1 MGTLGRH
8 CVRAATVALALIVLA
23 ALGAAMVRLLPW
35 LLSAEVPL
43 EVTMPFA
50 KALSSVAVETALLA
64 GLPMGFAVGA
74 AVFVE
79 RGEARALIALGAS
92 PLRLVAGCLPHVA
105 LLGTATFGA
114 LASCDTDASSPGRMA
129 ASLVNQGRSSCR
141 DATSPRSALVPMVG
155 VTWLCFPQQPPRV
168 AGKLPTI
175 GDRAWFTAAQL
186 RPSPDLRTFE
196 LDDLRLVTRP
206 EGASPQL
213 RLHAGCAQVVGLNPW
228 GRSAKL
234 PIMARA
240 ALVASVAALLSLLV
254 AWLMIVGN
262 VASRAGA
269 VAIGGLPAVVAIH
282 LLHRVDGGPS
292 GMSAYLWVPCG
303 AAVAACAGAAL
314 WTGLSRLRVAYGL
327 RVAQR
332 EVW

>member
-8 CVRAATVALALIVLA
+8 CVRAAAIALALILLA
-23 ALGAAMVRLLPW
+23 AFGAGMVRLLPW

-43 EVTMPFA
+43 AVTIPFA

-64 GLPMGFAVGA
+64 GLPAGFALGA

-79 RGEARALIALGAS
+79 RGEARALMALGAS
-92 PLRLVAGCLPHVA
+92 PLRLIVGCLPHVV
-105 LLGTATFGA
+105 LLASATFGA
-114 LASCDTDASSPGRMA
+114 LALCDVDASSPGRMA
-129 ASLVNQGRSSCR
+129 ASLIKQGKSSCR

-155 VTWLCFPQQPPRV
+155 VTWLCFPGQPPRV
-168 AGKLPTI
+168 TGKLPAI
-175 GDRAWFTAAQL
+175 GNRAWFTAAELQ
-186 RPSPDLRTFE
+186 PSPDLRTFE
-196 LDDLRLVTRP
+196 LEDLRLVTRP
-206 EGASPQL
+206 EGGSPQL
-213 RLHAGCAQVVGLNPW
+213 RLHTGRAHVAGLSPW

-234 PIMARA
+234 PTQARA

-254 AWLMIVGN
+254 AWLMTVGG

-269 VAIGGLPAVVAIH
+269 VVIGGVPAVVAIH

-303 AAVAACAGAAL
+303 AAAAAWASAAV
-314 WTGLSRLRVAYGL
+314 WIAISRLRVVRGL
-327 RVAQR
+327 RVARR